1 MLRSVRN
8 QRVKVCGGWYDS
20 VLQHRPVIG
29 AALRRRSPS
38 VWGGGKG
45 ASMRFVMH
53 PDMAYQ
59 YPIWWVGLAIAA
71 LGVIL
76 AVLVELSVRAA
87 IPIEFRRQHNDVA
100 AAMFSII
107 GVTYA
112 VLLAFV
118 AMLAWEGFNRAKAAS
133 YAEAALV
140 LSVSN
145 VAAGSAEPERA
156 AMERDIANYA
166 RDVITVEWPAQA
178 EGRRSDRAG
187 ADLNAL
193 DRIAV
198 GLKPST
204 SAESNVQAQLL
215 ASLARLQDARQ
226 ERMLAAAT
234 TIPAIVWVVL
244 LLGGGLTI
252 AFASFLG
259 VPSLA
264 MHLAM
269 SSALAV
275 SGALVLILIVALAN
289 PFRGNFRV
297 STAPFEHALA
307 QIEELKTPP

>member
-1 MLRSVRN
+1 M
-8 QRVKVCGGWYDS
+8 QF
-20 VLQHRPVIG
+20 VI
-29 AALRRRSPS
+29 
-38 VWGGGKG
+38 
-45 ASMRFVMH
+45 H

-76 AVLVELSVRAA
+76 AMLVELSVRAA
-87 IPIEFRRQHNDVA
+87 IPIGFRHQHNDVA
-100 AAMFSII
+100 AAMFSIV

-112 VLLAFV
+112 VLLGFV

-140 LSVSN
+140 LNVSN
-145 VAAGSAEPERA
+145 VAAGYAEPERA
-156 AMERDIANYA
+156 AMERNIAGYA
-166 RDVITVEWPAQA
+166 KDVITIEWPAQA

-193 DRIAV
+193 DRMAV
-198 GLKPST
+198 GLQPLT
-204 SAESNVQAQLL
+204 SAESNIQAQLL
-215 ASLARLQDARQ
+215 ASLAQLRAARQ
-226 ERMLAAAT
+226 ERMLAAET
-234 TIPAIVWVVL
+234 TIPAIVWTVL

-259 VPSLA
+259 VSSLA

-297 STAPFEHALA
+297 STAPFEYALA
-307 QIEELKTPP
+307 QIVEPGTPPH